1 MVVEG
6 RVSLA
11 VEVPALAVAEGEG
24 GGLTPRGA
32 ARRERARERRERR
45 ERSRT
50 AGKAESG
57 AAPVSSGSPGGT
69 PLRVARS
76 RGGFRRERGFG
87 LSPEGGAHAQSPTGD
102 ELLGTPTG
110 TSADAGGSTAGPT
123 AAARDARQQRRY
135 RADRGRAH
143 LAVFAADEVSLLEKH
158 VISPGAE
165 EAAGGG
171 TDFSGAPPP
180 ELEARLKRRE
190 RAVAGRADLERF
202 SAGLAI
208 GSSRPPTSAPE
219 VAPSATGVSRA
230 RAERRGR
237 AEAGRS
243 SLERFSADAARATSG
258 PDDMEG
264 GGPAGRHGELDGR
277 GGLCSGVDDP
287 ETEKDNR
294 ASRSPVSPRRMEASS
309 GLSACPA
316 VEQELSRR
324 LEVVAAA
331 TAVDDVRASL
341 MALLSMEKDFGE
353 LSEAPRSLPGR
364 VSEKLAQELVSARR
378 PLSVRPGVPRMNG
391 AVKTRGGN
399 SASSALQEV
408 LASEFGADL
417 DVERTT
423 LRPTATQRKISGAN
437 LQHFSHVPLIW
448 ARSVTRRYHD
458 LAEGL
463 YRRGRPDRALEALDA
478 VLGERAAERPRGAT
492 ALPRPAPDVF
502 DSPRASASLK
512 NLRGCILSDMGLPDD
527 STTEIEA
534 ALLVLELGQSS
545 AGSRSPPAERP
556 SSAVPTLR
564 RGSPVH
570 CAGARSPPRCK
581 AGRGAELQREAGP
594 RAALGV
600 ALLHNLAVVYRKQG
614 RLREALESQEAASG
628 LFSSLLQ
635 LNDEARSLVT
645 RRHPW
650 EASLRNLGR
659 SLVALQLQEAH

>member
-11 VEVPALAVAEGEG
+11 VEVPALAVAKGEG
-24 GGLTPRGA
+24 GELTPRGA

-57 AAPVSSGSPGGT
+57 AAPVSTGSPGGT
-69 PLRVARS
+69 PLRVALS

-87 LSPEGGAHAQSPTGD
+87 LYPEGGEHTQSPTGD

-110 TSADAGGSTAGPT
+110 TSADAGESTAGAT
-123 AAARDARQQRRY
+123 AAARDARQQRRD

-143 LAVFAADEVSLLEKH
+143 LAVFAADEVSPLEKH
-158 VISPGAE
+158 VISRGIE
-165 EAAGGG
+165 GAAGGG

-190 RAVAGRADLERF
+190 RAEVGRADLERF
-202 SAGLAI
+202 SADLAI

-219 VAPSATGVSRA
+219 VAPSSTDLSRA

-243 SLERFSADAARATSG
+243 SLERFSADAARATS
-258 PDDMEG
+258 DTEG

-277 GGLCSGVDDP
+277 GGSRSGVDNP
-287 ETEKDNR
+287 ETEKDSR

-309 GLSACPA
+309 GLSTCPA
-316 VEQELSRR
+316 VEQELCRR

-378 PLSVRPGVPRMNG
+378 LLSVRPGVPRMNG
-391 AVKTRGGN
+391 AVKTRDGN

-423 LRPTATQRKISGAN
+423 LRLTAAQRTKSGAN
-437 LQHFSHVPLIW
+437 LQHFSHAPLIW

-492 ALPRPAPDVF
+492 APPRPAPDVF

-545 AGSRSPPAERP
+545 PGSRSPPAERP

-570 CAGARSPPRCK
+570 CAGARSRPRCK
-581 AGRGAELQREAGP
+581 AAREAELQREAGP

-635 LNDEARSLVT
+635 LNDEARALVA

-659 SLVALQLQEAH
+659 SLVASQLQEAH